1 MKSFGVKSLF
11 SRFSTLSMALAIA
24 LATVLLAHN
33 TAQAKIYYKGKW
45 VKVSDRVYHFQR
57 KRSGLHTA
65 IIMKDYVIMVDAGQ
79 EPESGKYITDALRKI
94 TTKPVK
100 YLVITHYHDDH
111 IMAIPWFRK
120 QGAVVIGHAKTQQII
135 ADMGDKLIKNRLR
148 MSGKRRPELKVILKD
163 AVVPNVDV
171 TFEDKMVI
179 GRGAGRVELLYL
191 GAARTPGD
199 VFLWLPKEKILL
211 TGDAINK
218 SVQPLHY
225 DFPNIKQWMS
235 TLKKALTLGAETYVP
250 GHGKPFKTDTLRE
263 IIAYY
268 GDLRAGVKGFIDKG
282 VPLKAIQ
289 KDFDLPKYKKWRNYK
304 KRFKKIHIMV
314 MYNEITGR
322 TKKFYDIK

>member
-1 MKSFGVKSLF
+1 MNSFRVKHVFAKF
-11 SRFSTLSMALAIA
+11 SALSIALAIA
-24 LATVLLAHN
+24 VATLLAAAN

-45 VKVSDRVYHFQR
+45 VKVTDRVYHFQR

-79 EPESGKYITDALRKI
+79 EPESGKYITDKLRKI
-94 TTKPVK
+94 TTLPIK
-100 YLVITHYHDDH
+100 YLVLTHYHDDH
-111 IMAIPWFRK
+111 IMATPWFRK

-135 ADMGDKLIKNRLR
+135 AKMGNKLIKNRLR
-148 MSGKRRPELKVILKD
+148 MSGKRRPELKEILKD

-171 TFEDKMVI
+171 TFENKMVI
-179 GRGAGRVELLYL
+179 GRGPDRVELLYL

-199 VFLWLPKEKILL
+199 IFLWLPKEKILL

-218 SVQPLHY
+218 SIQPLHY

-235 TLKKALTLGAETYVP
+235 ALKKALTLGAETYVA

-268 GDLRAGVKGFIDKG
+268 GDLRAGVKGYVDKG

-304 KRFKKIHIMV
+304 KRFKKVHIKV

>member
-1 MKSFGVKSLF
+1 MKSFYVTSLF
-11 SRFSTLSMALAIA
+11 SRFSALSMALAIA
-24 LATVLLAHN
+24 LATMLLAAN

-148 MSGKRRPELKVILKD
+148 MSGKRRPELKEILKD
-163 AVVPNVDV
+163 VVVPNVDV

-179 GRGAGRVELLYL
+179 GRGADRVELLYL

-218 SVQPLHY
+218 SVQPLQY

-235 TLKKALTLGAETYVP
+235 TLKKALTLGAETYVA

-268 GDLRAGVKGFIDKG
+268 GDLRAGVKGYVDKG

-289 KDFDLPKYKKWRNYK
+289 KDFSLPKYKKWRNYK

>member
-1 MKSFGVKSLF
+1 MKSFCVKSVF
-11 SRFSTLSMALAIA
+11 SKFSALSMALAIA
-24 LATVLLAHN
+24 LATLLLAAN

-45 VKVSDRVYHFQR
+45 VKVTDRVYHFQR

-65 IIMKDYVIMVDAGQ
+65 IIMKDFVIMVDAGQ
-79 EPESGKYITDALRKI
+79 EPESGKYITGALRKI
-94 TTKPVK
+94 TTLPVK

-135 ADMGDKLIKNRLR
+135 TDMGNKLIKNRLR
-148 MSGKRRPELKVILKD
+148 MSGKRRPELKEILKD

-235 TLKKALTLGAETYVP
+235 TLKKALTLGAETYVA

-268 GDLRAGVKGFIDKG
+268 GDLRTGVKGFIDKG

-314 MYNEITGR
+314 MYNELTGR